1 MAAAAATVAPP
12 TPAAAAAAV
21 VVAAIAAVAAVR
33 LKNREQLVGEDLLLV
48 LLASVAVL
56 LLIFLARWARS
67 GASVVVSS
75 GGEQA
80 VPSAVPASVP
90 PEVVLS
96 EASSTVAAVPVQPPP
111 LTTPVQELLTVIIT
125 TSPIQSH
132 PSSKLLEDVLDS
144 FAHIPGLDC
153 CRKLLV
159 CDGYKVIRETAGRG
173 GNGTNNQSK
182 KGLVSAEVGRR
193 YDEYVEAMTQRAEAG
208 EYPFDCYSAAAGT
221 TSVIR
226 LKKHMGF
233 AYAVKEA
240 LTHISTAYVMVVQH
254 DFAFLRPFDLQR
266 VLSAMVAQPDVLK
279 CGQHHP
285 VTQSPTHPLVC
296 LAVQLAA
303 WLAACLPWIQIVAL
317 LVLSVAWRAL
327 AGWSIHA
334 CRYVGLRSSATGG
347 SYGADEARRLGLTPT
362 DVAAVAS
369 ATLPSAAQ
377 ARFGAGVP
385 PLVPLLFFY
394 DKTHICLAEHYRKF
408 VLSYRNSGVHTLFA
422 PVL

>member
-90 PEVVLS
+90 PEAVLS

-285 VTQSPTHPLVC
+285 VTQSPACLPGCPVGC

-317 LVLSVAWRAL
+317 LVLSVAWRWL
-327 AGWSIHA
+327 AGAFMHA
-334 CRYVGLRSSATGG
+334 GTWVC
-347 SYGADEARRLGLTPT
+347 ARLPQ
-362 DVAAVAS
+362 AAAMVRTKPDAS
-369 ATLPSAAQ
+369 ASRPLTWQQSPLRRYPPRRRPGLAQ
-377 ARFGAGVP
+377 ASLPWSRCSSSTIKRTSVSRSTIES
-385 PLVPLLFFY
+385 L
-394 DKTHICLAEHYRKF
+394 C
-408 VLSYRNSGVHTLFA
+408 
-422 PVL
+422 

>member
-12 TPAAAAAAV
+12 TPAAAAATV

-90 PEVVLS
+90 PEAVLS

-279 CGQHHP
+279 CGQHP
-285 VTQSPTHPLVC
+285 TQSPSHPLTR
-296 LAVQLAA
+296 LSA
-303 WLAACLPWIQIVAL
+303 WLSSWLPGWLPACHGFRL
-317 LVLSVAWRAL
+317 L
-327 AGWSIHA
+327 H
-334 CRYVGLRSSATGG
+334 SS
-347 SYGADEARRLGLTPT
+347 Y
-362 DVAAVAS
+362 
-369 ATLPSAAQ
+369 
-377 ARFGAGVP
+377 
-385 PLVPLLFFY
+385 
-394 DKTHICLAEHYRKF
+394 
-408 VLSYRNSGVHTLFA
+408 
-422 PVL
+422 

>member
-33 LKNREQLVGEDLLLV
+33 LKTREQLVGEDLLLV

-90 PEVVLS
+90 PE
-96 EASSTVAAVPVQPPP
+96 AV
-111 LTTPVQELLTVIIT
+111 LTVIIT